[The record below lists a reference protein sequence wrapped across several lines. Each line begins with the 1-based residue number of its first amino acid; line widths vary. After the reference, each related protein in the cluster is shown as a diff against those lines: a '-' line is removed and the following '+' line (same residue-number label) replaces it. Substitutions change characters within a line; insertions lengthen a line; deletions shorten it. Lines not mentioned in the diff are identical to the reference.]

1 MTRRSAAPSGRPCQ
15 GGARRGTSR
24 SKGAATEAVT
34 RHETGDDAG
43 DGEGRMDGIKLAREE
58 DGGEGGTE
66 GARAERSFYA
76 EAAARLRL
84 ACDGGS
90 QRQACLAGFVHGCL
104 P

>member
-1 MTRRSAAPSGRPCQ
+1 
-15 GGARRGTSR
+15 
-24 SKGAATEAVT
+24 
-34 RHETGDDAG
+34 
-43 DGEGRMDGIKLAREE
+43 MDGIKLAREE